1 MESLCV
7 LEIINAETSV
17 PWNISS
23 TAKAAK
29 FPKYKCLDE
38 WYSTVFQARTHTNMH
53 TPTHAHTLPL
63 NNVASAADQNNL
75 GPKKIHA
82 DTKQFSQ

>member
-23 TAKAAK
+23 TAKAAE
-29 FPKYKCLDE
+29 FPEYKCLDDR
-38 WYSTVFQARTHTNMH
+38 YSTAFQARTR
-53 TPTHAHTLPL
+53 AHTHTHTHMPL